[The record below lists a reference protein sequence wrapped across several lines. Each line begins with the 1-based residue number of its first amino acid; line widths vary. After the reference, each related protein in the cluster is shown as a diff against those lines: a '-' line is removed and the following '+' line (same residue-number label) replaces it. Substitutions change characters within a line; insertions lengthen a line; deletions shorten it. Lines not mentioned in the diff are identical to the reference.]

1 MSPPISFLEP
11 RILELIFTWKPCIS
25 EVTLHSINPHQT
37 HSSIH
42 FTSSEPPRWQME
54 CSMGLVLSMG
64 LNCFPP
70 SLPPIIC
77 KVLKMLAL
85 SQLFE
90 LLQQRPSEE
99 SMYNLPG
106 ETLSHAWWQVPC
118 LVFGICG
125 IAHPFAP
132 QLVYTLKKRKK
143 KDKRRKVK
151 IMRCISCN
159 I

>member
-1 MSPPISFLEP
+1 MSPPISSLEP

-118 LVFGICG
+118 LWHLRNCTSICTTTC
-125 IAHPFAP
+125 IHI
-132 QLVYTLKKRKK
+132 KKEKK